1 MLGLDSEAFAN
12 LKRDIDISINNL
24 LGRMQYYGED
34 KATINVKLNVSFE
47 HVFDNYGVQI
57 GVKPIFEH
65 KVSTSIKHTD
75 KREGVIADDYLLIN
89 DGDNGFKL
97 IPRTKQT
104 EMNL

>member
-1 MLGLDSEAFAN
+1 MLSLDSEAFAN

-24 LGRMQYYGED
+24 LERMQYYGED
-34 KATINVKLNVSFE
+34 KATINVKLNVSFYHE
-47 HVFDNYGVQI
+47 YDNYGVQLGI
-57 GVKPIFEH
+57 RPEFEH
-65 KVSTSIKHTD
+65 KVSTSIKHTN

-89 DGDNGFKL
+89 DGDGGFKL